1 MMNCAHKSCG
11 SDDKV
16 WLPFEVAGANKGLK
30 SHPYCVRCGSVKNIS
45 SDRARS
51 IGYYVNVLARMG
63 HRTGGITKVQTRLIV
78 KALEGCDGFEDSYS
92 MTGYAQRNMFIDA
105 VKKYCNLSEHLVSSM
120 LI

>member
-1 MMNCAHKSCG
+1 MNCAHKSCG

-16 WLPFEVAGANKGLK
+16 WLPFAVAGANKGLK
-30 SHPYCVRCGSVKNIS
+30 LHPYCVRCGSVMNIS

-63 HRTGGITKVQTRLIV
+63 HRKGGITKVQMRLIV
-78 KALEGCDGFEDSYS
+78 KALEGCDGFEDSYL
-92 MTGYAQRNMFIDA
+92 MTGYAQRNIFIDV
-105 VKKYCNLSEHLVSSM
+105 VKKYCNFSEHLVSSV